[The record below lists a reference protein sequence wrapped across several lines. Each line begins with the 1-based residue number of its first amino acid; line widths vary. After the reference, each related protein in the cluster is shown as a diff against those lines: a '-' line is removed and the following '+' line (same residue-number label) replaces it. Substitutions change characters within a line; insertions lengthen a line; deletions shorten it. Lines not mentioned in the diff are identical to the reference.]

1 MSEYRVAA
9 RYAKSILDLSIE
21 QKSLDAVL
29 SDMQTFANIVSNSG
43 DMRNLLASPIVP
55 GDKKFAVL
63 KHLFEKQFQPLTIKF
78 FDIIIRKKREGFLGA
93 IAKGF
98 VEQYNE
104 LNNIANASV
113 KSAVA
118 LSEAVINEIKGH
130 IESQTGKKINI
141 SATVDPNLI
150 GGVVVQVEDKLFDAS
165 VAGKLGKLKQELL
178 NSYISK

>member
-29 SDMQTFANIVSNSG
+29 SDMKTFANIVTNSG

-55 GDKKFAVL
+55 GDKKLAVV
-63 KHLFEKQFQPLTIKF
+63 KHLFEKHFQPLTIKF
-78 FDIIIRKKREGFLGA
+78 FEIIIRKKREGFLGT

-98 VEQYNE
+98 IEQYNQ
-104 LNNIANASV
+104 LNNIANATV
-113 KSAVA
+113 KSAIE
-118 LSEAVINEIKGH
+118 LSDAVIDEIKGH
-130 IESQTGKKINI
+130 IESQTGQKINI
-141 SATVDPNLI
+141 SATVEPELI
-150 GGVVVQVEDKLFDAS
+150 GGIVVQVGDKLFDAS
-165 VAGKLGKLKQELL
+165 IAGKLGKLKQELL

>member
-21 QKSLDAVL
+21 QKSLDGVL
-29 SDMQTFANIVSNSG
+29 SDMKTFANIVSKSG
-43 DMRNLLASPIVP
+43 DMRNLLASPVVP
-55 GDKKFAVL
+55 GDKKMAVL
-63 KHLFEKQFQPLTIKF
+63 KHLFEKEFQPLTIKF

-141 SATVDPNLI
+141 SATVNPDLI

>member
-63 KHLFEKQFQPLTIKF
+63 KHLFENQFQPLTIKF
-78 FDIIIRKKREGFLGA
+78 FDIIIRKKREVFLGA

-150 GGVVVQVEDKLFDAS
+150 GGVVVQVGDKLFDAS